1 MLLASAAVP
10 SAAAEPAC
18 TPVIESAWV
27 RAAPPGV
34 DSLAAYLE
42 VHNPCRDAVTVVAVE
57 SRDFAMAMI
66 HRTETSEGM
75 SRMRAAG
82 TLDLAPGQSLRF
94 VPGGMHVMLMQ
105 PGHELHEGDPVE
117 LVLVLA
123 DGRKITGTAPVR
135 HDASK

>member
-10 SAAAEPAC
+10 SAAAEPVC
-18 TPVIESAWV
+18 VPVIKSAWV
-27 RAAPPGV
+27 RAVPPGV

-42 VHNPCRDAVTVVAVE
+42 VHNPCPDAVTVAAVE

-82 TLDLAPGQSLRF
+82 TLDLASGQTLRF
-94 VPGGMHVMLMQ
+94 APGGMHVMLMQ
-105 PGHELHEGDPVE
+105 PGKVLHEGDSVA

-135 HDASK
+135 RDASK